1 MGNPVS
7 TLAPVASAFDLETL
21 VAAVAAEDVPIN
33 LWFAV
38 LHEDGYENVV
48 LETIDGWMLRFPRRD
63 DLPFERELAILN
75 RVAGRLPVPT
85 PRVEFTGERTRFL
98 AYRKLSGAWFDREA
112 YLDAT
117 AERRDVLAA
126 SLAAFLVAMHAE
138 FTADEVT
145 ALGIPAVNHRSPVR
159 TVLKGMGRLPRE
171 YRPVAESLLERYAAT
186 WTAGTIPGPRV
197 VLHNDF
203 HTWNMVFAPP
213 GPVWK
218 LDGIWDFSCV
228 QVGEPTF
235 DLRYLDKSPR
245 DLLDRVAGQYEAM
258 TGWRVDPDAAVVA
271 SRMEQFVE
279 ALHAGRFE
287 ILDAA
292 SASWELADSG
302 R

>member
-1 MGNPVS
+1 M
-7 TLAPVASAFDLETL
+7 AAAFDLETL
-21 VAAVAAEDVPIN
+21 VAAVAAEGGPFN
-33 LWFAV
+33 LSGAV
-38 LHEDGYENVV
+38 LHPDGFENVV
-48 LETIDGWMLRFPRRD
+48 LETTDGWMLRFPRLEN
-63 DLPFERELAILN
+63 LPFERELAILD
-75 RVAGRLPVPT
+75 RVAGRLPAQT
-85 PRVEFTGERTRFL
+85 PRVEFIGGRTRFL
-98 AYRKLSGAWFDREA
+98 AYRKLTGAWFDREA
-112 YLDAT
+112 YLEAT
-117 AERRDVLAA
+117 PEHRDVLAA

-138 FTADEVT
+138 LSADEV
-145 ALGIPAVNHRSPVR
+145 ASIGIPAVNHRLPVR
-159 TVLKGMGRLPRE
+159 AVLKGMGRLPRE

-245 DLLDRVAGQYEAM
+245 DLLDRVAGHYETL
-258 TGWRVDPDAAVVA
+258 TGRRVDPDAAVVA
-271 SRMEQFVE
+271 SRMEQFVD
-279 ALHAGRFE
+279 ALDTGRFE

-302 R
+302 C